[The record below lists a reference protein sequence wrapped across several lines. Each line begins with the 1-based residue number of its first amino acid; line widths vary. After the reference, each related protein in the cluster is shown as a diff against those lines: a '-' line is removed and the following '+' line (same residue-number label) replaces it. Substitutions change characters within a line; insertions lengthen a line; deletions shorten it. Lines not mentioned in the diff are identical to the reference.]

1 MKIAYNKE
9 LASREAIHQQWEK
22 EHIEYQEALQI
33 HVNELSTQLASVTA
47 ALEEVVAPW
56 RFASANDSLRD
67 RGTFSRQSHLAERA
81 TQGQA

>member
-9 LASREAIHQQWEK
+9 LASREAIHQQREK

-47 ALEEVVAPW
+47 ALEEVVAP
-56 RFASANDSLRD
+56 
-67 RGTFSRQSHLAERA
+67 
-81 TQGQA
+81 